1 MDKLAAFTAFVT
13 AAEQGSFTGAARKLG
28 SSSSA
33 VTKAMARLEEELGAR
48 LFNRTTRKLA
58 LTEQG
63 AALFERAQK
72 ILADVSEA
80 ENLLRQATNSVSGA
94 VRIVTPFLFGR
105 LTLVPALPTFFER
118 YPDVKVQA
126 HFSDRPVDLIEQGFD
141 CGVHTGDMPNASTI
155 RRVLTQGPLITAASH
170 AYLARCGE
178 PKAPADLH
186 QHNCLH
192 GRFGPDWTF
201 RSPQGGR
208 QRIRVDGNLDVF
220 NGDALREAAVR
231 GIGIV
236 QQTWWALRHDLETG
250 SIVRILKDY
259 EIEGPAVGVIYPAGR
274 HVPARVRAM
283 IDFLVEITSPKP
295 LVRRARK
302 VAS

>member
-1 MDKLAAFTAFVT
+1 M
-13 AAEQGSFTGAARKLG
+13 
-28 SSSSA
+28 
-33 VTKAMARLEEELGAR
+33 
-48 LFNRTTRKLA
+48 
-58 LTEQG
+58 
-63 AALFERAQK
+63 
-72 ILADVSEA
+72 
-80 ENLLRQATNSVSGA
+80 
-94 VRIVTPFLFGR
+94 RIVTPFLFGR

-155 RRVLTQGPLITAASH
+155 RRVLTQGPLITAASP